1 MGFYDPKDWLSGIPR
16 PNTDRRLVYE
26 NEIMFMT
33 IDLAAGYRAEPHRH
47 TWPTLY
53 YVTAGSGRALVGE
66 EWRDVGPGTLVMVP
80 AESMHAIEAVTNVSI
95 VEVQAN
101 CPQQFVNGVLGR

>member
-1 MGFYDPKDWLSGIPR
+1 LGFYNPTDWLSGVPR
-16 PNTDRRLVYE
+16 PKSSRRLVYE
-26 NEIMFMT
+26 NEIMFLT
-33 IDLAAGYRAEPHRH
+33 IDMEPGYKAVPHKH

-53 YVTAGSGRALVGE
+53 YVTAGSGRALVGD
-66 EWRDVGPGTLVMVP
+66 EWRDVEAGTLVMVP

-101 CPQQFVNGVLGR
+101 CPQQFVNGVLGK